1 MLKNWLKGSMGSGK
15 QGKDIWF
22 RKRKKT
28 TKFLPMII
36 SHSSTFSL
44 FYGGK
49 PFMSTSIACLHS
61 ALPKHIIR

>member
-1 MLKNWLKGSMGSGK
+1 MEKVFGFENGS
-15 QGKDIWF
+15 Q
-22 RKRKKT
+22 T
-28 TKFLPMII
+28 AKFSTLII
-36 SHSSTFSL
+36 SHSSTLSL